1 MGRDYCDQ
9 VLKSTVRQIQGRL
22 RKNEL
27 VGRVGADRFLLY
39 LQQDKESLT
48 RLEKLQTEI
57 RQEGTRYPVEISCGV
72 HLLAG
77 AAKPMQRQVKIKI
90 CYRKANGDDVNRKVL
105 PISIVSSEYY
115 LYLVGFFEEKAYD
128 YPAFFRLDR
137 ILSVEVTQEHYDSS
151 LFEGYNMGK
160 MKQCIQFM
168 EELGQRLG
176 ALTVPGMEPVV
187 RESLGQD
194 TVQLLIQR
202 LARQVGL
209 NLTKRKLMEAIPGLG
224 ALVGAAMNA
233 NYLQDVGWTA
243 RRKFQSRWLRDKYPQ
258 LRDEQA

>member
-1 MGRDYCDQ
+1 M
-9 VLKSTVRQIQGRL
+9 
-22 RKNEL
+22 
-27 VGRVGADRFLLY
+27 A
-39 LQQDKESLT
+39 
-48 RLEKLQTEI
+48 
-57 RQEGTRYPVEISCGV
+57 
-72 HLLAG
+72 
-77 AAKPMQRQVKIKI
+77 
-90 CYRKANGDDVNRKVL
+90 
-105 PISIVSSEYY
+105 
-115 LYLVGFFEEKAYD
+115 
-128 YPAFFRLDR
+128 
-137 ILSVEVTQEHYDSS
+137 
-151 LFEGYNMGK
+151 
-160 MKQCIQFM
+160 M
-168 EELGQRLG
+168 EELEQRLG